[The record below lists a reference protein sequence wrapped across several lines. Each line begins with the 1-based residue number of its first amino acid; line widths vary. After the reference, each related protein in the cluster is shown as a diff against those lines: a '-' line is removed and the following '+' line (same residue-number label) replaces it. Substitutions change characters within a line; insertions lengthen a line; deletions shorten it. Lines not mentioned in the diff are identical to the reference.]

1 MKKWDI
7 VILRYPFTDLTATKA
22 RPALV
27 ISPDSQSTGDD
38 AVFIAITG
46 NTAASGP
53 HDLIVRTSDPEYL
66 ASGLL
71 SDSAIKVNKIFTLH
85 KSLAAK
91 KIGVL
96 GPVLQSKVKTQLIQF
111 FELS

>member
-1 MKKWDI
+1 VKKWDI

-27 ISPDSQSTGDD
+27 ISPDSSSAGDD

-46 NTAASGP
+46 NTAGNGP
-53 HDLIVRTSDPEYL
+53 HDVIFESSDPEYST
-66 ASGLL
+66 SGLL
-71 SDSAIKVNKIFTLH
+71 SDSAIKVDKIFTLH

-96 GPVLQSKVKTQLIQF
+96 GPLMQSKVKTRLIQF

>member
-1 MKKWDI
+1 VNKWDI

-27 ISPDSQSTGDD
+27 VSPDSQSSGED

-46 NTAASGP
+46 NTACKGTY
-53 HDLIVRTSDPEYL
+53 DLIFPSSDPEYSI
-66 ASGLL
+66 SGLL
-71 SDSAIKVNKIFTLH
+71 SDSVIKVDKIFTLH

-91 KIGVL
+91 KIGKL
-96 GPVLQSKVKTQLIQF
+96 GSRLQLKVKSQLTQF
-111 FELS
+111 FELP